1 MPKSLYWFLP
11 LLLVCAWTSVAL
23 SDEISDQL
31 KALASGNESEVEKAL
46 DYLSKQSVDPDKQS
60 EVAKALNQLDKGGN
74 HELAEPALLVW
85 ATSDNVPLIIRILES
100 KKFDRGNLL
109 DLAAKMKDDRFL
121 LPLVNILKDTHDD
134 GKKAEAVLAGWGKS
148 ASPIILQQINHPDDE
163 AHSRLVRLWEQRK
176 LDKDAR
182 TLQSVIDLGAK
193 DKQTRQYAGEWL
205 AQQKTISDSTR
216 KQATEFALNALKD
229 AKGTDAL
236 DLTEIIAKFGHESF
250 RDDYVKMIESKDFHQ
265 WHAGLHGVILSGDV
279 RCAKTLIERMKNEEF
294 AGQVSKIM
302 TRHGAKSETLA
313 LALLKQPIDAPR
325 GLAHLSV
332 CMILGEVGTKKS
344 VSALNQLANK
354 KTVSDNLRNAAK
366 VSAAEISSRK
376 GAR

>member
-1 MPKSLYWFLP
+1 MPKSFIWFLP
-11 LLLVCAWTSVAL
+11 LLLVCAWTSVAI

-31 KALASGNESEVEKAL
+31 KALGSSNESEVEKAVEYFAKLPL
-46 DYLSKQSVDPDKQS
+46 DTDIQS
-60 EVAKALNQLDKGGN
+60 EVAAAINQLDKAGK
-74 HELAEPALLVW
+74 HEQAEPALLVW
-85 ATSDNVPLIIRILES
+85 ATSDNVPLIIHILES

-109 DLAAKMKDDRFL
+109 DLVAKMKDDRFL
-121 LPLVNILKDTHDD
+121 LPLVSILKDTHDD
-134 GKKAEAVLAGWGKS
+134 GKKAEAILLGWGKS
-148 ASPIILQQINHPDDE
+148 ANPIILKQINHSDDE

-176 LDKDAR
+176 LDGDAR
-182 TLQSVIDLGAK
+182 TLQSVIDLGSK
-193 DKQTRQYAGEWL
+193 EKQTRQYAGEWL
-205 AQQKTISDSTR
+205 SQQKTISDSTR
-216 KQATEFALNALKD
+216 KQATEFALKALEN

-265 WHAGLHGVILSGDV
+265 WHAGLHGAILSGDV

-313 LALLKQPIDAPR
+313 LALLKQPIDNPR
-325 GLAHLSV
+325 GYAHISV
-332 CMILGEVGTKKS
+332 CTILGEVGTKKS
-344 VSALNQLANK
+344 VSALNQLASK

-366 VSAAEISSRK
+366 VSAAEIASRK
-376 GAR
+376 GSR

>member
-1 MPKSLYWFLP
+1 MPKLFHWVVP
-11 LLLVCAWTSVAL
+11 LVLVCAWTRFAV
-23 SDEISDQL
+23 SDEVSEQL
-31 KALASGNESEVEKAL
+31 QALGSGNEAEVEKAVE
-46 DYLSKQSVDPDKQS
+46 YLAKQPVDPSKQP
-60 EVAKALNQLDKGGN
+60 EVAAALNQLDKGGK

-85 ATSDNVPLIIRILES
+85 ATTDNVPLIIHILES

-109 DLAAKMKDDRFL
+109 DLVAKMKDDRFL
-121 LPLVNILKDTHDD
+121 TPLVSILRDTHDD
-134 GKKAEAVLAGWGKS
+134 GKQAEAILLGWGKS
-148 ASPIILQQINHPDDE
+148 ANPIILKQINHSDDE

-176 LDKDAR
+176 LDGEAR
-182 TLQSVIDLGAK
+182 TLQSVIDLGSK
-193 DKQTRQYAGEWL
+193 EKQTRQYAGEWL

-216 KQATEFALNALKD
+216 KQATEFALKALEY

-313 LALLKQPIDAPR
+313 LALLKQPIDSPR
-325 GLAHLSV
+325 GYAHISV

-354 KTVSDNLRNAAK
+354 KSASDSLRNAAK
-366 VSAAEISSRK
+366 VSAAEIASRK
-376 GAR
+376 SAR